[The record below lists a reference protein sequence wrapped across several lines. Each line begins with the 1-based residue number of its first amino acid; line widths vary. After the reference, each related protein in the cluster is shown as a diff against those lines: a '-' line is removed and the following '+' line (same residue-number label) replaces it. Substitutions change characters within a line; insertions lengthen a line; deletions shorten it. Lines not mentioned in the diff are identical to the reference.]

1 MVRFAQGP
9 EGGAFDWANFP
20 TKHISGSAAGGL
32 FAWLYPLGESARGV
46 ERGKLGLEF
55 QSALGDRAHAS
66 PVLVTDSKDGFDGA
80 LGWEVSLGR
89 GDMFVEV
96 IDPAGGRFCFELF
109 DEVEDSTEQID
120 RFESGDCDR

>member
-1 MVRFAQGP
+1 MVRVAQSS

-20 TKHISGSAAGGL
+20 AKHIGSSAAGGL
-32 FAWLYPLGESARGV
+32 FAGQFPLRESARCV
-46 ERGKLGLEF
+46 ERGELGLEF

-66 PVLVTDSKDGFDGA
+66 PVLVADRKDGFDGA
-80 LGWEVSLGR
+80 LGLEVSHGR

-96 IDPAGGRFCFELF
+96 IDAVGGWFCFELF

-120 RFESGDCDR
+120 RFEAGDCDR